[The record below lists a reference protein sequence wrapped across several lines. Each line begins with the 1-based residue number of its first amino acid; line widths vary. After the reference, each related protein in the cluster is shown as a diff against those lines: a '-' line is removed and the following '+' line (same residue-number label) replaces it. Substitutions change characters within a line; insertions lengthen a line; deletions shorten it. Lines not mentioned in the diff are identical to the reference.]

1 MASPSMAA
9 MSPPPPAPGGA
20 GATPAAAPAPTNP
33 PVASPASPKPSPA
46 INAATGQIFQAVSIF
61 RDIAKA
67 YPAAAPHVQNINLE
81 VREIMKKIMEHQEPG
96 EPAAPPIVG

>member
-1 MASPSMAA
+1 MASPSMAV
-9 MSPPPPAPGGA
+9 MSPPPDASGVAPAN
-20 GATPAAAPAPTNP
+20 APAPTNP

-61 RDIAKA
+61 RDIARA

-81 VREIMKKIMEHQEPG
+81 VREIMRKIMEHQEPG
-96 EPAAPPIVG
+96 EPAAPPIMG

>member
-9 MSPPPPAPGGA
+9 MSPPPSPGGA
-20 GATPAAAPAPTNP
+20 PQASPAPTNP
-33 PVASPASPKPSPA
+33 PVAAPASPQPSPT
-46 INAATGQIFQAVSIF
+46 INAATGEIFKAVAIF
-61 RDIAKA
+61 RDIAKS

-96 EPAAPPIVG
+96 EPAAPPIMG

>member
-1 MASPSMAA
+1 MASPSMAV
-9 MSPPPPAPGGA
+9 MSPPPAPGQEGA
-20 GATPAAAPAPTNP
+20 APPNAPAPTNP
-33 PVASPASPKPSPA
+33 PVASPAAPKPSPQ

-81 VREIMKKIMEHQEPG
+81 VREIMRKIMEHQEPG
-96 EPAAPPIVG
+96 EPAAPPIMG